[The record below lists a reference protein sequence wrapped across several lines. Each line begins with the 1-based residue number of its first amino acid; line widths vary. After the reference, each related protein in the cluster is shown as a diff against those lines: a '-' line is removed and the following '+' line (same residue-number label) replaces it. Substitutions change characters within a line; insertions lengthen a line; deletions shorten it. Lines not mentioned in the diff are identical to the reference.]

1 MARKPRVQYAGDNG
15 AIGISRSGYYRQVRG
30 MTDYQAGAN
39 SSIAALKEI
48 TELGHE
54 LMAQVI
60 LMTDNGPMM
69 KSRRFRNFAR
79 KTELLI
85 HIRSRKYQPHTVRR
99 EERYHG
105 SFKLGHVSS
114 AAE

>member
-1 MARKPRVQYAGDNG
+1 VLDTETTLDLIAV
-15 AIGISRSGYYRQVRG
+15 
-30 MTDYQAGAN
+30 TE
-39 SSIAALKEI
+39 AALKEI

-60 LMTDNGPMM
+60 LVTDNGPAM
-69 KSRRFRNFAR
+69 KSRRFRNFAK

-85 HIRSRKYQPHTVRR
+85 HIRSRKYHPQTIGR

-105 SFKLGHVSS
+105 SLKLEHLYRVLPNNRTELIEAVKSYRWFYNY
-114 AAE
+114 ERLHI